1 MVMVGNVVKMVNP
14 ISGYEMLNGMKFKVT
29 DIKEG
34 VVYFTYDKSN
44 ALSAIMYGSGA
55 MSFNEFEKHF
65 EIVKEEPVEEKPTR
79 KWTGWKKLNNMQ
91 EYLNNICG
99 GYGIYGFCCVN
110 CPYTTLCD
118 VASDISIMY
127 RTNTK
132 KTEVRCW
139 LPDGERI
146 KSYASC
152 HKADEFN
159 LDTGLNVA
167 LARLSMKIAE
177 HNFKKYTDSIE

>member
-14 ISGYEMLNGMKFKVT
+14 IVGYEMLNGMKFKVT
-29 DIKEG
+29 DIREG

-44 ALSAIMYGSGA
+44 ALSTIMYGSGA

-65 EIVKEEPVEEKPTR
+65 EIVKEEPVEEKPVR
-79 KWTGWKKLNNMQ
+79 KWTEWKELNA
-91 EYLNNICG
+91 EVYVNNKCG
-99 GYGIYGFCCVN
+99 GYDGYRFYCVD
-110 CPYTTLCD
+110 CPYIALCD
-118 VASDISIMY
+118 VADGVHIMY

-132 KTEVRCW
+132 KTEVRCY

-152 HKADEFN
+152 HRADEFN
-159 LDTGLNVA
+159 LDTGLDVA
-167 LARLSMKIAE
+167 LARLSLKIAE
-177 HNFKKYTDSIE
+177 RNFKKYTDSIE

>member
-14 ISGYEMLNGMKFKVT
+14 IVGYEMLNGMKFKIT
-29 DIKEG
+29 DIREG

-44 ALSAIMYGSGA
+44 ALSTIMYGSGA

-65 EIVKEEPVEEKPTR
+65 EIVKEESVEEKTVREWTR
-79 KWTGWKKLNNMQ
+79 WTGLNVKQM
-91 EYLNNICG
+91 LDDICG
-99 GYGIYGFCCVN
+99 RIECCSVCEH
-110 CPYTTLCD
+110 CPYTTICD
-118 VASDISIMY
+118 VYKNIGYIVY

-132 KTEVRCW
+132 KTEVRCV
-139 LPDGERI
+139 LNDGTMI

-159 LDTGLNVA
+159 LDMGLSVA
-167 LARLSMKIAE
+167 IARLSMKLAE
-177 HNFKKYTDSIE
+177 YNFKQYVNSIE